1 MSSDSALSESV
12 PSDPVLSDS
21 ASVPT
26 VVPAEPPSPETVV
39 ASVVA
44 AADSTV
50 DAAVAAIVPASVA
63 NVVNSAIDQAPAAIA
78 AIAPPEVK
86 EAIATATAAITAAV
100 ADPELADDLKDLLK
114 LITDKL
120 KKKPENKAEMTK
132 LYHDL
137 TMHLSTYLVKQ
148 LPPMEQKAA
157 LLALWAIEQV
167 ETASVGC
174 FGLRK

>member
-1 MSSDSALSESV
+1 MSSDSALSES
-12 PSDPVLSDS
+12 
-21 ASVPT
+21 AAVPT
-26 VVPAEPPSPETVV
+26 VIPAEPPSSEL
-39 ASVVA
+39 AEVVA
-44 AADSTV
+44 AADTVV

-78 AIAPPEVK
+78 SIATPEVK
-86 EAIATATAAITAAV
+86 EAIATATAAVAAAV
-100 ADPELADDLKDLLK
+100 ADPELADDLKELLK

-120 KKKPENKAEMTK
+120 KNKPENKAEMTK

-137 TMHLSTYLVKQ
+137 TMSLSTYLVKQ

-157 LLALWAIEQV
+157 LMAIWAMEQV
-167 ETASVGC
+167 QTASVGC

>member
-1 MSSDSALSESV
+1 MSSDSALSDSA
-12 PSDPVLSDS
+12 LSDS

-26 VVPAEPPSPETVV
+26 VVPAEPPS
-39 ASVVA
+39 SDLSGVVA
-44 AADSTV
+44 AADTV
-50 DAAVAAIVPASVA
+50 SVA

-78 AIAPPEVK
+78 SIAPPEVK
-86 EAIATATAAITAAV
+86 EAIATATAAVAAAV
-100 ADPELADDLKDLLK
+100 ADPELADDLKELLK

-120 KKKPENKAEMTK
+120 KNKPENKAEMTK

-137 TMHLSTYLVKQ
+137 TMSLSTYLVKQ

-157 LLALWAIEQV
+157 LMALWAMEQV
-167 ETASVGC
+167 QTASVGC